1 MPGAPSPPTI
11 HSQRVVVVV
20 VVLLCGELA
29 YRGFSLHPGL
39 GSLKSPALP
48 PDWSVRACH

>member
-1 MPGAPSPPTI
+1 MPGVPSPPTTY
-11 HSQRVVVVV
+11 SQRVV

-39 GSLKSPALP
+39 GSLKSPVLP